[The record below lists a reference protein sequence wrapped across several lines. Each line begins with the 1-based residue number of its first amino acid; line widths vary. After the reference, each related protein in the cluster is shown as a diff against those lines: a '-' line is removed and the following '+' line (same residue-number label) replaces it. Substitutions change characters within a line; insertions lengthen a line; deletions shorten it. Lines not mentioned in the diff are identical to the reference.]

1 MALASTEVTTSAYVK
16 IGDNTATITFQC
28 QSNNPIVV
36 NFTATDS
43 APAATSPGLVYK
55 HFEGEVKKTVTDLTH
70 VGSAAY
76 VWAKALTGGTATVIY
91 EDA

>member
-28 QSNNPIVV
+28 QSNNPIVI

-43 APAATSPGLVYK
+43 APAATAPGLVYK

-76 VWAKALTGGTATVIY
+76 VWAKALTGDSAKVIY